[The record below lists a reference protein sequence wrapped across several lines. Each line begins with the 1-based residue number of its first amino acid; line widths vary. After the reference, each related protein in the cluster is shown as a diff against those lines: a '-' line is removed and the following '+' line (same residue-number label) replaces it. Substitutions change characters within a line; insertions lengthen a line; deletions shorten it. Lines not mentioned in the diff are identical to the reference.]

1 MGEGDTLTTVTT
13 MINVSKEI
21 KKNSE
26 IQQDKM
32 LGEIMKS
39 LAALLGRKGGCRL

>member
-1 MGEGDTLTTVTT
+1 MGEEDTLTT

-21 KKNSE
+21 KNSE

>member
-21 KKNSE
+21 KKKQRDSTRLDAGRNYE
-26 IQQDKM
+26 IT
-32 LGEIMKS
+32 
-39 LAALLGRKGGCRL
+39 GGFVGT